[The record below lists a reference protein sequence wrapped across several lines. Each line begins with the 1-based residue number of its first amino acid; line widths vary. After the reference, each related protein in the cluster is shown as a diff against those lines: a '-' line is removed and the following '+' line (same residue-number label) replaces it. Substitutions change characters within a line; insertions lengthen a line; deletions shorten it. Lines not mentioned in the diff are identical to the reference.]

1 MHARDNA
8 ICELLRR
15 EVSSIQN
22 PKNTSD
28 VYEFPHID
36 ELAEVLVAFLEFDC
50 NEPLVA
56 QVGQKVGNVLSAWAS
71 GKLDNKTLPSAIED
85 LSTGFESFLK
95 KIAVIRYA
103 GDNLRIHG
111 DGIRYKGL
119 LSTSLGKLLEGKV
132 EKVRDAKVS
141 DLSAPLV
148 TFSTTYPYHLVNIP
162 ETVYGHVH
170 VLRNEVHVAP
180 EHTTAELWRDLT
192 LAAAAYLFALEENL
206 LLIRKRIDP
215 VFIYLA
221 SIRENKDF
229 QKWETSYVE
238 LLGEEK
244 QNTLLDDW
252 PDLQALEWRD
262 EAEDNVGAPLPW
274 EKEIAKADFSAA
286 SMPPLSAPILG
297 LSENQPRLWLIGE
310 PGAGKTTTLQRLAW
324 SRADELLK
332 SGYLTQSIPVLISA
346 NLVDSQHSP
355 LKIASELTKLDLA
368 QVNRLMSSGK
378 LWLMIDA
385 INEMASTE
393 QERARRELQHL
404 LLEFDKAPVLLTSRK
419 YGFKDFLDI
428 PVFEVLPLSDE
439 MIHEY
444 LVRNLLT
451 EAEADRLFDQL
462 RASESL
468 LLDLARSP
476 LMLWMLTHVVRD
488 GKFPTN
494 RGQLFKQFMGVIFR
508 RERKTKQTD
517 ARVKEKCLAEIA
529 FQTRRMGQTAAHE
542 VQVLEWIKSI
552 LQEMHYPIGPIELL
566 TELLDNHILEL
577 DINKK
582 VAFFHELVLE
592 YFAAVKLCES
602 YILQPQ
608 ATQSYLQEGKWFE
621 SIVMLSGLLENADE
635 LVTQAS
641 RANMVLA
648 ARCIGSGARVSEEA
662 KLGVV
667 RTCAQTLTQDRKIRV
682 DAAAALLEMG
692 TDDALRPLVDLLSNE
707 NESFPLTE
715 SLSRCSRPEITA
727 LRLLKFGLTGRQR
740 IYQCLRVF
748 RDKVVSRAVIDSPEV
763 TRAQMLLLDH
773 SVEVRYIELV
783 NSMGVSSGIATWF
796 ADRVMSLLNTTSTA
810 SALWRSVF
818 HAAIGHL
825 PTETVIR
832 VVNERIEES
841 DSLTT
846 GETFYSL
853 LYACQCLSRSSEQS
867 VSDDIAIR
875 VARLCLKQGLFGLTT
890 KFTELF
896 DISDKLSDDDLDMG
910 SVQKVALDGSIAAL
924 IGLSRI
930 FPQTNFE
937 QYLEVAVDSQLA
949 KNNLQIIMQYAD
961 ELAPVLAEKAE
972 IARKTL
978 LATAPK
984 MKAKTIEA
992 CVRTFHLEDVF
1003 RNSGKLNSYNSA
1015 KRFGFI
1021 QDLSTSEIL
1030 FFAGSAIV
1038 RILGWHEPEI
1048 GQIVYFGE
1056 VRPAAMPDQRRFVA
1070 MVLVDLYALENEGLD
1085 SLAAKGQ
1092 LSTLIKIAQIL
1103 QCRDLSVHIEKAIK
1117 YLLKRGNLAIV
1128 LQHKTYLRSA
1138 FQDKADIIKS
1148 AIVRTSSN
1156 MSFHDL
1162 STCITA
1168 LELQGVF
1175 ANCAQIINC
1184 FTVARYGFATDIQS
1198 KEVLL
1203 FRFSSVETAGAR
1215 TQLRVGRIIR
1225 YDKAMVTDRR
1235 CREAMEITVL

>member
-1 MHARDNA
+1 MYAPDYA
-8 ICELLRR
+8 ICEFLRR
-15 EVSSIQN
+15 EVLSIQN
-22 PKNTSD
+22 PNNPSD
-28 VYEFPHID
+28 VYRFPHID

-50 NEPLVA
+50 KEPLVA
-56 QVGQKVGNVLSAWAS
+56 EAGQKVGNALSAFAS
-71 GKLDNKTLPSAIED
+71 GKLDRHTLPSAIED

-95 KIAVIRYA
+95 KIAVMRYA
-103 GDNLRIHG
+103 GDDLRIHG
-111 DGIRYKGL
+111 DGIKYKGL
-119 LSTSLGKLLEGKV
+119 LNTALGELLEGKV
-132 EKVRDAKVS
+132 EKVSKRDKSVT
-141 DLSAPLV
+141 DLCAPLV
-148 TFSTTYPYHLVNIP
+148 TFTYAEANIR
-162 ETVYGHVH
+162 ETVYNHVRK
-170 VLRNEVHVAP
+170 LRNGVHCAP
-180 EHTTAELWRDLT
+180 EYSLLELVQFFH
-192 LAAAAYLFALEENL
+192 LATAAYLFALEENL
-206 LLIRKRIDP
+206 LFIRKRIDP

-221 SIRENKDF
+221 SIREGF
-229 QKWETSYVE
+229 RKWETSYVE

-252 PDLQALEWRD
+252 PDLQVLEWRD
-262 EAEDNVGAPLPW
+262 EAEDNVSAPLPW
-274 EKEIAKADFSAA
+274 EKEIAKADLSAA
-286 SMPPLSAPILG
+286 SMPPLRVSILD
-297 LSENQPRLWLIGE
+297 LPEDQHRLWLIGE

-332 SGYLTQSIPVLISA
+332 CGYLTKSIPVLISA
-346 NLVDSQHSP
+346 SLIDSQHSP
-355 LKIASELTKLDLA
+355 LKVASELTKLDLA
-368 QVNRLMSSGK
+368 RVDKLMSSGK

-385 INEMASTE
+385 INEIASTE
-393 QERARRELQHL
+393 QERARRDLQHL
-404 LLEFDKAPVLLTSRK
+404 LLEFDEAPILLTCRK
-419 YGFKDFLDI
+419 YGFKDFLGI
-428 PVFEVLPLSDE
+428 PVFEVLPLTDE

-444 LVRNLLT
+444 LVRHLLIGT
-451 EAEADRLFDQL
+451 EADRLFDQL
-462 RASESL
+462 LASESL
-468 LLDLARSP
+468 LLDFARSP
-476 LMLWMLTHVVRD
+476 LMLRMLTQVVRD
-488 GKFPTN
+488 GKVPTN
-494 RGQLFKQFMGVIFR
+494 RGQLFNYFTGGILS
-508 RERKTKQTD
+508 RERKTKQTE

-542 VQVLEWIKSI
+542 VLALEWIKST

-582 VAFFHELVLE
+582 VTFFHELVLE
-592 YFAAVKLCES
+592 YFAAVRLYET

-608 ATQSYLQEGKWFE
+608 AAQSYLQDGRWFE

-635 LVTQAS
+635 LVLQAS
-641 RANMVLA
+641 QTNMVLA
-648 ARCIGSGARVSEEA
+648 ARCIASGAKVSEEA

-667 RTCAQTLTQDRKIRV
+667 RTCAHTLAQDRKIRI

-707 NESFPLTE
+707 TESFPLTE
-715 SLSRCSRPEITA
+715 SLSRCSRPEITT

-748 RDKVVSRAVIDSPEV
+748 QDKVVSRAIIDSPEV
-763 TRAQMLLLDH
+763 TRAQKSLLNH
-773 SVEVRYIELV
+773 SVEVRYIDLV

-796 ADRVMSLLNTTSTA
+796 ANRIVGLLGTTPTA
-810 SALWRSVF
+810 SGLWRSAY
-818 HAAIGHL
+818 AAAAKHL
-825 PTETVIR
+825 PPETAIQVI
-832 VVNERIEES
+832 NERIEEL
-841 DSLTT
+841 DSSTS

-853 LYACQCLSRSSEQS
+853 LYACQCLSKSRWES
-867 VSDDIAIR
+867 VSNDIAIR
-875 VARLCLKQGLFGLTT
+875 VTRLCLKRGLFGLTT

-896 DISDKLSDDDLDMG
+896 DISDELADDDLDMG
-910 SVQKVALDGSIAAL
+910 SVQKVALDGSIEAL

-930 FPQTNFE
+930 FPRINFE
-937 QYLEVAVDSQLA
+937 PYLEVAVDSQLA
-949 KNNLQIIMQYAD
+949 KDNLQIIMQCAD
-961 ELAPVLAEKAE
+961 ELAPVLAKKAE
-972 IARKTL
+972 KARKTL
-978 LATAPK
+978 LVTAPK

-992 CVRTFHLEDVF
+992 CARTFHLEDMF

-1056 VRPAAMPDQRRFVA
+1056 VRPAAMPDQRRVAA

-1103 QCRDLSVHIEKAIK
+1103 QCRDLSVHIEKAIEH
-1117 YLLKRGNLAIV
+1117 LLNRGNLASV
-1128 LQHKTYLRSA
+1128 LQHNTYLRSA

-1175 ANCAQIINC
+1175 ANCAQITNC
-1184 FTVARYGFATDIQS
+1184 PTVARYGFATDIQS

-1203 FRFSSVETAGAR
+1203 FRFSSVETAEAR
-1215 TQLRVGRIIR
+1215 TQLQVGRIIR
-1225 YDKAMVTDRR
+1225 YGRATVTDGRY
-1235 CREAMEITVL
+1235 REAMGITVL